1 MARSAQA
8 KDLSQPSID
17 PVSDILKWVLLVT
30 AILCFALMAWATV
43 LTYRAAPPHPNA
55 FTDPAGNV
63 LMTAEDIVDGKGGF
77 QKADLMDYG
86 SIYGMG
92 SYFGE
97 DYTASTLV
105 RLGVLTKQA
114 IASSSATPPSTKAPA
129 NKSLAETG
137 PQGTPPQPTT
147 PPPASAA
154 EALSDAAV
162 TSLMQQ
168 QLHGIDLTQ
177 ETVVLPEPVAQA
189 VRGLQSE
196 LATKLN
202 TTNLSAGWV
211 PAKSLNPEL
220 RLKTADFIIYSA
232 ITTVAR
238 RPGHPETSWTE
249 NWPYEPSVGNT
260 PTTNTFRWTWISFCF
275 TFFAFGFVLWLYR
288 AYIDETDDAPR
299 ERGLAVYRGLTPS
312 QKKCGKYFVVV
323 ALVFLASQGAGAIM
337 AHSYYEREFFYG
349 IQLNYILPFNFLR
362 SFHLQAPIIWIGL
375 GWIASGLFLA
385 PAIAGGR
392 EAKGQGFLVD
402 LLFWVSL
409 FVVTAALIGNYL
421 GIQGVIDKGW
431 FWFGNQGLSYIQL
444 GRFWQILFFVALLS
458 WSALMFRALWP
469 SKDTLVEAT
478 KQFWSGKIRLEHL
491 IWAATINVAVLYAF
505 GMIPLTGIEKSF
517 TITDF
522 WRWWVVHLWVEQS
535 FEFFAV
541 AMSAYLLMSL
551 GLVSRK
557 LAERSVYLELI
568 LIFLGGVLGTG
579 HHLYWGGG
587 PSLWVPLGTMFSFI
601 EVLPLVLLI
610 LEAISQHR
618 LIKGEAKF
626 DYSLAYLY
634 ILGSAF
640 WNFVGA
646 GVFGGGTLNAPLVN
660 YYEHGTFLTLNHAH
674 TSLFGAFGLLA
685 LGLIY
690 FCLRYRAGP
699 GAEFNE
705 RPGKIAFWCYNIGLL
720 MWVFLHFFPIGWP
733 QLDAVF
739 EHGFAWARS
748 QQFYDQTLFWQ
759 WMRMPGDI
767 VFSVGTLI
775 MAWDFLVKLRMPRGD
790 VGEPNSRTAAVAAE

>member
-1 MARSAQA
+1 MA
-8 KDLSQPSID
+8 DQPVVEPSVD
-17 PVSDILKWVLLVT
+17 RVSDFLKWVLLLT
-30 AILCFALMAWATV
+30 AIVCFALMAWASV
-43 LTYRAAPPHPNA
+43 LTYRAAPPQPQA
-55 FTDPAGNV
+55 FTDAAGNV
-63 LMTAEDIVDGKGGF
+63 LMTADDIVAGKGGF

-92 SYFGE
+92 SQFGE
-97 DYTASTLV
+97 DYTASALV
-105 RLGVLTKQA
+105 RLGVLTKQSLA
-114 IASSSATPPSTKAPA
+114 NSLQMPPATKSPG

-137 PQGTPPQPTT
+137 PAGTPPKPTT
-147 PPPASAA
+147 AA
-154 EALSDAAV
+154 PVSLDAALLDAGV
-162 TSLMQQ
+162 TATMQKELQ
-168 QLHGIDLTQ
+168 RIDLTQ
-177 ETVVLPEPVAQA
+177 PRVVVSDAVAAAIRGAQA
-189 VRGLQSE
+189 E
-196 LATKLN
+196 LTTKLN
-202 TTNLSAGWV
+202 KEELSAGWV
-211 PAKSLNPEL
+211 PAKSLSPQL
-220 RLKTADFIIYSA
+220 RLQTADFIIYSA

-238 RPGHPETSWTE
+238 RPNQPNTSWTE

-275 TFFAFGFVLWLYR
+275 TFFAIGFVLWLYR
-288 AYIDETDDAPR
+288 AYLDSPDDEPM
-299 ERGLAVYRGLTPS
+299 ESGLSVYRNLTPS
-312 QKKCGKYFVVV
+312 QKKCGKFFVVV

-337 AHSYYEREFFYG
+337 AHSYYERETFYG
-349 IQLNYILPFNFLR
+349 VQLNYILPFNFLR

-392 EAKGQGFLVD
+392 EAKGQGILVD
-402 LLFWVSL
+402 ILFWVSL
-409 FVVTAALIGNYL
+409 FVVGAALLGNYL

-444 GRFWQILFFVALLS
+444 GRFWQILFFVALLT
-458 WSALMFRALWP
+458 WSGLMFRALWP
-469 SKDTLVEAT
+469 SRDTLIEAT
-478 KQFWSGKIRLEHL
+478 RQFWTGRIRLEHL

-579 HHLYWGGG
+579 HHLYWAGG
-587 PSLWVPLGTMFSFI
+587 PSIWVPLGTMFSFI

-618 LIKGEAKF
+618 LIKGAAAF

-705 RPGKIAFWCYNIGLL
+705 RPGRIAFWCYNIGLA
-720 MWVFLHFFPIGWP
+720 MWIFLHFFPIGWA

-739 EHGFAWARS
+739 EHGYAWARS
-748 QQFYDQTLFWQ
+748 QAFYDQYRFWQ

-767 VFSVGTLI
+767 VFSVGGVL
-775 MAWDFLVKLRMPRGD
+775 MAWDFFAKLWRPRGMR
-790 VGEPNSRTAAVAAE
+790 GESSVTASPAA